1 MDGQGCQAQQECTT
15 WVCRKHWQA
24 VESIASSSI
33 TSSMRGTSAPSV
45 FFLFGKK
52 STYALLK
59 SQSVLV
65 LIRFIKPIINI
76 YIKYIMN
83 VYCMIN
89 LIIVTIHLVRSEND
103 WFFEKCANG
112 TQVVCFGLR
121 RRFPELSQFGYQRES
136 LSQS

>member
-1 MDGQGCQAQQECTT
+1 MMGLDGWTRMSGSTGVYYMSLQETLAGGRVHSLIIHHIINAWNFCSL
-15 WVCRKHWQA
+15 C
-24 VESIASSSI
+24 
-33 TSSMRGTSAPSV
+33 

-103 WFFEKCANG
+103 
-112 TQVVCFGLR
+112 
-121 RRFPELSQFGYQRES
+121 
-136 LSQS
+136 